1 MQAKQQLIEKRM
13 VNSIYAMHLSRNSRT
28 IVYSRRDGVVA
39 VAYTYSDANTINSIN
54 EYSDKRSG

>member
-1 MQAKQQLIEKRM
+1 
-13 VNSIYAMHLSRNSRT
+13 MHLSRNSRT

-39 VAYTYSDANTINSIN
+39 VAYTYSDENTINSIN